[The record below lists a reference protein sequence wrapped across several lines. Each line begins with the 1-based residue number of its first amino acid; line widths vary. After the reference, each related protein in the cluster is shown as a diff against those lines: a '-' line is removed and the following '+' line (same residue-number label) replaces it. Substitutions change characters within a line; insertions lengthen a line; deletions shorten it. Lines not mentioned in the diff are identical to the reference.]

1 MGRTGKCGGKRFARL
16 AMGLLSRQKCVKLSE
31 IVVKSL
37 LLSSFLSG
45 GFHLINHF
53 QAFSSHSSLSLRLQR
68 RSTHTRLFKKV
79 KSVTAESHKED
90 LCSELKGFGAVFN
103 IFLCLL
109 STGTNPLFCL
119 LAVIKVSSL
128 MKCKPL
134 SPPPPSGPL
143 YYRVGGK
150 MKQK

>member
-1 MGRTGKCGGKRFARL
+1 MGEKKKRFARL

-53 QAFSSHSSLSLRLQR
+53 QAFSSHSSLSLSVSGAEAHAQ
-68 RSTHTRLFKKV
+68 RLFKKV